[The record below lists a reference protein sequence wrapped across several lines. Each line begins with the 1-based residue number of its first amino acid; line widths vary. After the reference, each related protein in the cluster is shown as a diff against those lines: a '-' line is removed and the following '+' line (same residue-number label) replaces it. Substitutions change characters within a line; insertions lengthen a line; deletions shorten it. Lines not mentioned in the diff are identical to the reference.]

1 MLAAFV
7 GIYNMMLLVVPMI
20 QLVGEIHFW
29 CNYYCL

>member
-20 QLVGEIHFW
+20 QLVGEIHF
-29 CNYYCL
+29 